1 MSVDVCH
8 ETENCIVIYTV
19 FHVLGMKS
27 IRNSRRRRRQT
38 LVELLQVFDETIGVE
53 NSSVFFFF
61 FFLIILK
68 LLSCFPI
75 KNLQQGEK
83 VLILKI

>member
-1 MSVDVCH
+1 MSVDVCY

-27 IRNSRRRRRQT
+27 IRNSRQRRRQT
-38 LVELLQVFDETIGVE
+38 LVELLQVFDETIGVA

-61 FFLIILK
+61 SIILK
-68 LLSCFPI
+68 LLSCFPT

>member
-1 MSVDVCH
+1 MSVDVCY

-27 IRNSRRRRRQT
+27 IRNSRQRRRQT

-61 FFLIILK
+61 SIILK
-68 LLSCFPI
+68 LLSCFPT

-83 VLILKI
+83 VSILKI

>member
-1 MSVDVCH
+1 MSIDVCY

-27 IRNSRRRRRQT
+27 IRNSRQRRRQT

-61 FFLIILK
+61 NYFEIIVL
-68 LLSCFPI
+68 FPY
-75 KNLQQGEK
+75 
-83 VLILKI
+83 

>member
-1 MSVDVCH
+1 MSVDVCY

-27 IRNSRRRRRQT
+27 IRNSRQRRRQT

-53 NSSVFFFF
+53 NSSVFFS
-61 FFLIILK
+61 IILK
-68 LLSCFPI
+68 LLSCFPT

>member
-1 MSVDVCH
+1 MSVDVCY

-19 FHVLGMKS
+19 FHILGMKS
-27 IRNSRRRRRQT
+27 IRNSRQRRRQT

-53 NSSVFFFF
+53 NSSVFFFS
-61 FFLIILK
+61 IILK
-68 LLSCFPI
+68 LLSCFPT

>member
-1 MSVDVCH
+1 MSVDVCY

-27 IRNSRRRRRQT
+27 IRNSRQRRRQT

-61 FFLIILK
+61 SIILK
-68 LLSCFPI
+68 LLSCFPT

>member
-1 MSVDVCH
+1 MSVDVCY

-27 IRNSRRRRRQT
+27 IRNSRQRRRQT

-61 FFLIILK
+61 NYFEIIVL
-68 LLSCFPI
+68 FPY
-75 KNLQQGEK
+75 
-83 VLILKI
+83 

>member
-27 IRNSRRRRRQT
+27 IRNSRQRRRQT

-61 FFLIILK
+61 FFFNYFEIIVL
-68 LLSCFPI
+68 FPY
-75 KNLQQGEK
+75 
-83 VLILKI
+83 

>member
-1 MSVDVCH
+1 MSVDVCY

-27 IRNSRRRRRQT
+27 IRNSSQRRRQT

-53 NSSVFFFF
+53 NSSVFFS
-61 FFLIILK
+61 IILK
-68 LLSCFPI
+68 LLSCFPT

>member
-1 MSVDVCH
+1 MSVDVCY

-27 IRNSRRRRRQT
+27 IRNSRQRRRQT

-61 FFLIILK
+61 SIILK
-68 LLSCFPI
+68 LLSCFPT
-75 KNLQQGEK
+75 KNLQQGEE

>member
-1 MSVDVCH
+1 MSVDVCY
-8 ETENCIVIYTV
+8 ETENCMVIYTV

-27 IRNSRRRRRQT
+27 IRNSRQRRRQT
-38 LVELLQVFDETIGVE
+38 LVEPLQVFDETIGVE

-61 FFLIILK
+61 SIILK
-68 LLSCFPI
+68 LLSCFPT

>member
-1 MSVDVCH
+1 MSVDVCY

-19 FHVLGMKS
+19 FHILGMKS
-27 IRNSRRRRRQT
+27 IRNSRQRRRQT

-61 FFLIILK
+61 SIILK
-68 LLSCFPI
+68 LLSCFPT

>member
-1 MSVDVCH
+1 MSVDVCY

-27 IRNSRRRRRQT
+27 IRNSRQRRRQT

-61 FFLIILK
+61 FSIILK
-68 LLSCFPI
+68 LLSCFPT

>member
-27 IRNSRRRRRQT
+27 IRNSRQRRRQT

-61 FFLIILK
+61 NYFEIIVL
-68 LLSCFPI
+68 FPY
-75 KNLQQGEK
+75 
-83 VLILKI
+83 

>member
-1 MSVDVCH
+1 MCY

-27 IRNSRRRRRQT
+27 IRNSRQRRRQT

-61 FFLIILK
+61 NYFEIIVL
-68 LLSCFPI
+68 FPY
-75 KNLQQGEK
+75 
-83 VLILKI
+83 